1 MNDPAAKPPAP
12 GVLRNG
18 HRRLFPP
25 DPRTEGTDPDYRF
38 TLANERTFLAWIR
51 TALALAAGGLGATAL
66 LDDFPG
72 EEYLGVALLVLS
84 FVTAALSYR
93 RWALTETAMRLDRP
107 LPPSRLPLA
116 LAIAVAIIAVASAVL
131 VAIHAT

>member
-1 MNDPAAKPPAP
+1 M
-12 GVLRNG
+12 LRGG

-25 DPRTEGTDPDYRF
+25 DPRTAGTDPDYRF
-38 TLANERTFLAWIR
+38 SLANERTFLAWIR
-51 TALALAAGGLGATAL
+51 SALALAAGGLGATAL

-72 EEYLGVALLVLS
+72 EEYLGLALLALA

-93 RWALTETAMRLDRP
+93 RWALAETAMRLGRP
-107 LPPSRLPLA
+107 LPPSRLPLL
-116 LAIAVAIIAVASAVL
+116 LAISVATIAIASAVL